1 MQQSPKAREVLM
13 LAAENAALKGG
24 KVGGMADVI
33 RDLPA
38 ALAKQGVTAHIIMPD
53 YGFLAREQQA
63 EFMCEFPVHFDSGH
77 FLIKMFRLPNPLQ
90 PQAWIY
96 LLAHQQFVSPGHGIY
111 TQDAAGRPF
120 ATDAG
125 KFALFCT
132 AVATALCGGLL
143 PLPERLHLHDWH
155 CGFFTMLRHYMQ
167 EYATLKQIPVI
178 LTIHNL
184 AMQGIRPLHGDI
196 SSLEAWFPEL
206 SKKPPHQLADI
217 IDPRYPECVNPLR
230 AAINLSD
237 SVHLVSPGYA
247 EEVLQ
252 PSQHEQGFFG
262 GEGLEYD
269 LQQVQRRGKLYGI
282 LNGCEYPPLREDS
295 PSRDELKRQLVSL
308 ANEALLYKLGFSE
321 NVHPSELIAQ
331 IRLFQQ
337 GRPKAFL
344 LTSVGRLTD
353 QKMLLLRQPWQ
364 GKIVLDGILARL
376 KAWNPKA
383 RFWLLGS
390 GDDAIARQFSEVAAR
405 HDNFLFVNG
414 YHEELSDA
422 LYACGDLF
430 LMPSS
435 FEPCGISQMLA
446 LRGAQPCL
454 VHSVGGLRDT
464 VVDGKNGFSFSGDDL
479 QEQANELLNTLD
491 RALALYGSEPW
502 LVMVKNAVSCRFD
515 WQTSAKRYVTEL
527 YGMVE

>member
-1 MQQSPKAREVLM
+1 MQHSPKVREVLM

-63 EFMCEFPVHFDSGH
+63 EFLCDFPVQFDSGH
-77 FLIKMFRLPNPLQ
+77 FLIKLYRMPNPLQ

-96 LLAHQQFVSPGHGIY
+96 LLAHQMFVSPGHGIY
-111 TQDAAGRPF
+111 TQDAPGRPF

-125 KFALFCT
+125 KFALYCT
-132 AVATALCGGLL
+132 AVATALCGGLI
-143 PLPERLHLHDWH
+143 PAPERLHLHDWH
-155 CGFFTMLRHYMQ
+155 CGFFAMLRHYMA
-167 EYATLKQIPVI
+167 EYEALKEIPVI
-178 LTIHNL
+178 LTVHNL

-206 SKKPPHQLADI
+206 AKKPRHQLGEI

-230 AAINLSD
+230 AAINLVD
-237 SVHLVSPGYA
+237 AVHMVSPGYA
-247 EEVLQ
+247 EEVLESSK
-252 PSQHEQGFFG
+252 PEQGFFG
-262 GEGLEYD
+262 GEGLEGD
-269 LQQVQRRGKLYGI
+269 LKRVELRGKLYGI
-282 LNGCEYPPLREDS
+282 LNGCEYAEDADVID
-295 PSRDELKRQLVSL
+295 RDQLKRQLVSL

-337 GRPKAFL
+337 GRPKSFL
-344 LTSVGRLTD
+344 MTSVGRLTD

-364 GKIVLDGILARL
+364 GKIVLDAILTRL
-376 KAWNPKA
+376 KAWNGKA

-390 GDDAIARQFSEVAAR
+390 GDDAIAREFSEVAAR
-405 HDNFLFVNG
+405 HDNFLFING

-422 LYACGDLF
+422 LYQCGDLF

-446 LRGAQPCL
+446 LRAAQPCL
-454 VHSVGGLRDT
+454 VHSIGGLRDT
-464 VVDGKNGFSFSGDDL
+464 VVDGKNGFSFSGDNL
-479 QEQANELLNTLD
+479 QQQADELLNTLD
-491 RALALYGSEPW
+491 RALQLYATEPW
-502 LVMVKNAVSCRFD
+502 SVMVKNAASCRFD
-515 WQTSAKRYVTEL
+515 WQASAKRYVDEL
-527 YGMVE
+527 YCMF